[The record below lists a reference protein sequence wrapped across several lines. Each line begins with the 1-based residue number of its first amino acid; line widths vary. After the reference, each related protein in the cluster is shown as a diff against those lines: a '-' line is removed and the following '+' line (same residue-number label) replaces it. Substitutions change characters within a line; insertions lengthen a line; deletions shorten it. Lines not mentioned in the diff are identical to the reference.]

1 VKLHFTPTLSSW
13 LNQIEVRFARIEPE
27 VIACGVFT
35 SVPDL
40 VRKRIRYIRAC
51 SKTARPFR
59 WKYSDVRR
67 RIRP

>member
-1 VKLHFTPTLSSW
+1 M
-13 LNQIEVRFARIEPE
+13 
-27 VIACGVFT
+27 FT

-40 VRKRIRYIRAC
+40 ARKLMRYIRTH